1 MRLKCD
7 VWSEGMYR
15 SLSLKKSTGRKEDR
29 MERRDGWG
37 DVAASDVESPE
48 ESRSYLRRFSNTDS
62 HLRPVLHVETVRMS
76 IKLLK
81 NTTTNAQVMPNRPQS
96 TIRLQSVLSNTRLNA
111 ARIRPEGLLRGGRTQ
126 NSTNALLVVTDLI
139 RPLLHRSTPL
149 TLNTLFSHS
158 SFRSEP
164 LTRTLTPLFIHAAR
178 HFYIFTQNKCEDRM
192 LGEKLFC

>member
-1 MRLKCD
+1 MCGQ
-7 VWSEGMYR
+7 EGCIAR
-15 SLSLKKSTGRKEDR
+15 SLSRSQQAEKRTGWRE
-29 MERRDGWG
+29 ETGGG

-48 ESRSYLRRFSNTDS
+48 ESHSYLRRFSNADS

-96 TIRLQSVLSNTRLNA
+96 TFRLQSVLSNTRLNA
-111 ARIRPEGLLRGGRTQ
+111 ARVRPEGLLRGGRTQ
-126 NSTNALLVVTDLI
+126 NSTNVLLVVTDLI

>member
-1 MRLKCD
+1 MCGQ
-7 VWSEGMYR
+7 EGCIAR
-15 SLSLKKSTGRKEDR
+15 SLSRSQQAEKRTGRRE
-29 MERRDGWG
+29 ETGGG

-48 ESRSYLRRFSNTDS
+48 ESHSYLRRFSNADS

-96 TIRLQSVLSNTRLNA
+96 TFRLQSVLSNTRLNA

-126 NSTNALLVVTDLI
+126 NSTNVLLVVTDLI

-178 HFYIFTQNKCEDRM
+178 HFYIFTQNKCEDRT

>member
-1 MRLKCD
+1 MCGQ
-7 VWSEGMYR
+7 EGCIAR
-15 SLSLKKSTGRKEDR
+15 SLSRSQQAEKRTGWRE
-29 MERRDGWG
+29 ETGGG

-48 ESRSYLRRFSNTDS
+48 ESHSYLRRFSNADS

-96 TIRLQSVLSNTRLNA
+96 TFRLQSVLSNTRLNA

-126 NSTNALLVVTDLI
+126 NSTNVLLVVTDLI

-178 HFYIFTQNKCEDRM
+178 HFYIFTQNKCEDRT

>member
-1 MRLKCD
+1 MMCGQ
-7 VWSEGMYR
+7 EGCIAR
-15 SLSLKKSTGRKEDR
+15 SLSRSQQAEKRTGRRE
-29 MERRDGWG
+29 ETGGG

-48 ESRSYLRRFSNTDS
+48 ESHSYLRRFSNADS

-81 NTTTNAQVMPNRPQS
+81 NTTTNAQVMPNRPKS
-96 TIRLQSVLSNTRLNA
+96 TFCLQSVLSNTRLNA

>member
-1 MRLKCD
+1 MCGQ
-7 VWSEGMYR
+7 EGCIAR
-15 SLSLKKSTGRKEDR
+15 SLSRSQQAEKRTGWRE
-29 MERRDGWG
+29 ETGGG

-48 ESRSYLRRFSNTDS
+48 ESHSYLRRFSNTDS

-76 IKLLK
+76 IKLSK

-164 LTRTLTPLFIHAAR
+164 LTRTLTPSIYSRGPTLLHL
-178 HFYIFTQNKCEDRM
+178 YTK
-192 LGEKLFC
+192 

>member
-1 MRLKCD
+1 MCGQ
-7 VWSEGMYR
+7 EGCIAR
-15 SLSLKKSTGRKEDR
+15 SLSRSQQAEKRTGRRE
-29 MERRDGWG
+29 ETGGG

-48 ESRSYLRRFSNTDS
+48 ESHSYLRRFSNADS

-76 IKLLK
+76 IKLSK
-81 NTTTNAQVMPNRPQS
+81 NTTTNAQVMPNRPKS

-139 RPLLHRSTPL
+139 RPLFHRSTPL

>member
-1 MRLKCD
+1 MCGQ
-7 VWSEGMYR
+7 EGCIAR
-15 SLSLKKSTGRKEDR
+15 SLSRSQQAEKRTGRRE
-29 MERRDGWG
+29 ETGGG

-48 ESRSYLRRFSNTDS
+48 ESRSYLRRFSNADS

-96 TIRLQSVLSNTRLNA
+96 TFRLQSVLSNTRLNA

-126 NSTNALLVVTDLI
+126 NSTNVLLVVTDLI

>member
-1 MRLKCD
+1 MCGQ
-7 VWSEGMYR
+7 EGCIAR
-15 SLSLKKSTGRKEDR
+15 SLSRSQQAEKRTGRRE
-29 MERRDGWG
+29 ETGGG

-48 ESRSYLRRFSNTDS
+48 ESHSYLRRFSNADS

-81 NTTTNAQVMPNRPQS
+81 NTTTNAQVMPNRPKS

-149 TLNTLFSHS
+149 TLNTPFSHS

-178 HFYIFTQNKCEDRM
+178 HFYIFTQNKCEDRI

>member
-1 MRLKCD
+1 MMCGQ
-7 VWSEGMYR
+7 EGCIAR
-15 SLSLKKSTGRKEDR
+15 SLSRSQQAEKRTGRRE
-29 MERRDGWG
+29 ETGGG

-48 ESRSYLRRFSNTDS
+48 ESRSYLRRFSNADS

-81 NTTTNAQVMPNRPQS
+81 NTTTNQKS
-96 TIRLQSVLSNTRLNA
+96 TFRLQSVLSNTRLNA

>member
-1 MRLKCD
+1 MMCGQKGCIA
-7 VWSEGMYR
+7 R
-15 SLSLKKSTGRKEDR
+15 SLSRSQQAEKRTGRRE
-29 MERRDGWG
+29 ETGGG

-48 ESRSYLRRFSNTDS
+48 ESRSYLRRFSNADG

-76 IKLLK
+76 IKLSK

-158 SFRSEP
+158 SFCSEP

-178 HFYIFTQNKCEDRM
+178 HF
-192 LGEKLFC
+192 

>member
-1 MRLKCD
+1 MMCGQ
-7 VWSEGMYR
+7 EGCIAR
-15 SLSLKKSTGRKEDR
+15 SLSRSQQAEKRTGRRE
-29 MERRDGWG
+29 ETGGG

-48 ESRSYLRRFSNTDS
+48 ESRSYLRRFSNADS

-76 IKLLK
+76 IKLSK
-81 NTTTNAQVMPNRPQS
+81 NTTTNAQVMPNRPKS
-96 TIRLQSVLSNTRLNA
+96 TFCLQSVLSNTRLNA

-178 HFYIFTQNKCEDRM
+178 HFYIFTQNKCEDRT